1 MYRFRKIV
9 FAALVLILS
18 TMAFPSPAHAQKPS
32 NCTASQADTIEC
44 FVFNAVAT
52 KITQPRYGM
61 SLAQFETYGV
71 AVNDI
76 LQTHHTYI
84 VLVGLSSAVADA
96 LPPTNADGSAN
107 LAAQDLAVQQ
117 IVSAAVSDNLA
128 NIPSGANLQDMQ
140 WFTLDVTGAMND
152 NNDVLSLFTP
162 GVSLRMIDSYVVTAT
177 TNGTV
182 NWTEV
187 NSSLAAAVNNFVSAG
202 LVKIPPSMTSAQ
214 VTSFVESVAQAIY
227 SYRTSTNRKSL

>member
-1 MYRFRKIV
+1 MLPIRNLIRSASILV
-9 FAALVLILS
+9 VLAAALS
-18 TMAFPSPAHAQKPS
+18 SPALAQKPAS
-32 NCTASQADTIEC
+32 CTDTQNDAIQC
-44 FVFNAVAT
+44 FVYNAVAT

-61 SLAQFETYGV
+61 TLAQFETYGV

-84 VLVGLSSAVADA
+84 VLLGLSSAIADA

-107 LAAQDLAVQQ
+107 PAAQDLAVSQ
-117 IVSAAVSDNLA
+117 IVSAAVTDHLA
-128 NIPSGANLQDMQ
+128 NIPSGANLQDVQ

-152 NNDVLSLFTP
+152 NNEVLSLFTP
-162 GVSLRMIDSYVVTAT
+162 GVSLRMIDSYVVTST

-182 NWTEV
+182 NWTQV
-187 NSSLAAAVNNFVSAG
+187 NTSLSAAVDNFVSAG
-202 LVKIPPSMTSAQ
+202 LVKIPSDMTSAQ
-214 VTSFVESVAQAIY
+214 VKSFIESVAQAIY

>member
-1 MYRFRKIV
+1 
-9 FAALVLILS
+9 
-18 TMAFPSPAHAQKPS
+18 MAFPSPAHAQKPS